1 MLLHWSSDPLEL
13 GVVSDGVVVGV
24 DEDDLEVL
32 VSGVFTNP
40 VGVQDSERAAVSAN
54 SLLGDGLK
62 SSSELDEHTHVGGL
76 THGSSLGDRL
86 LSSTSSDLDS
96 VKWLNIHR
104 GRLETCPSTFA

>member
-1 MLLHWSSDPLEL
+1 MLLHWGGNPLKL

-24 DEDDLEVL
+24 DEDNLEVL
-32 VSGVFTNP
+32 VGGVFTNP

-54 SLLGDGLK
+54 SLFSDGLE
-62 SSSELDEHTHVGGL
+62 SSGELDEDTHVGGL
-76 THGSSLGDRL
+76 THGSSLGDGL

-104 GRLETCPSTFA
+104 GHLRPTTFA